1 MSRYRANDNK
11 ELLETFVRRFAS
23 AAMVLGDYVIK
34 ENAEWVLAM
43 RGLTKVP
50 GTRERRYN
58 DAFLSTA
65 EVTDVMGVDPRR
77 AGDLLSKLGVN
88 KSKRE
93 GYRISELGDTARRL
107 RRSLLKSDE
116 PGR

>member
-11 ELLETFVRRFAS
+11 ELLETFVRRFVS
-23 AAMVLGDYVIK
+23 AAMVLGNYLIE
-34 ENAEWVLAM
+34 ENAEWVLVM
-43 RGLTKVP
+43 RGLTEVP
-50 GTRERRYN
+50 GPRERRYN
-58 DAFLSTA
+58 DASL
-65 EVTDVMGVDPRR
+65 MGVDPRR

-93 GYRISELGDTARRL
+93 GYRIIELGDTARRL
-107 RRSLLKSDE
+107 RRNLLESDE